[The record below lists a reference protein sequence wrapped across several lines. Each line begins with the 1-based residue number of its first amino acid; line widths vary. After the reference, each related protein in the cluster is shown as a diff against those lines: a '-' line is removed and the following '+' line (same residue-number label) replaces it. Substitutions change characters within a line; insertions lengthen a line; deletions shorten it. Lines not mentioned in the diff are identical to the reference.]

1 MKYKGISLY
10 LGQHLELVTILSQY
24 DNRLTKAGELELSQR
39 VEDLLRLVKRQSL
52 CYESIREKTEERYG
66 VLPPRKAP

>member
-1 MKYKGISLY
+1 MY

-52 CYESIREKTEERYG
+52 CCMSR
-66 VLPPRKAP
+66 